1 MDLVRHLP
9 PARSNEGVPV
19 LVFKA
24 VGGTICDAE
33 SVEYALPAKMS
44 IEEGD
49 SCAGD
54 MQTSVLYPLYGV
66 ELSRIRVGGISTLVD
81 ACSGACIYPTTLCI
95 SGAMT
100 GS

>member
-1 MDLVRHLP
+1 MDLVHHFP
-9 PARSNEGVPV
+9 PARSIEGVPV
-19 LVFKA
+19 LGVNA
-24 VGGTICDAE
+24 VGGTICAAG
-33 SVEYALPAKMS
+33 SVEYALPAKIS

-54 MQTSVLYPLYGV
+54 VQTSVLYPLYGV

-81 ACSGACIYPTTLCI
+81 ACSRACIDPTTLCI